1 VVVVVVVVVVV
12 TRPPAHA
19 TTCIKAKTIACAYNN
34 RLLYLSFPVRYFNA
48 KVKLYACFRTYY
60 LVMMGLKPYVP
71 QLSPGV
77 CFYIDLLI
85 STYRR
90 CNTITP
96 YIENSNFSGETKN
109 CITF

>member
-1 VVVVVVVVVVV
+1 VAVVVVVVVVV

-19 TTCIKAKTIACAYNN
+19 TIKAKTIACAHNK
-34 RLLYLSFPVRYFNA
+34 RLLYLSFPVKYFNA
-48 KVKLYACFRTYY
+48 NVKLYDCFRTY

-85 STYRR
+85 LTYM
-90 CNTITP
+90 
-96 YIENSNFSGETKN
+96 EN
-109 CITF
+109 